1 MALAQSLRFTM
12 DDLLRLSVEKG
23 ASDLHLTVGLP
34 PVFRINGKL
43 VPTEYARLSPE
54 ETKRLVYSILNDKQK
69 EKFEKTWELDCS
81 HGVRGFGRFR
91 VNVFRQR
98 GAVGACLRAI
108 SSRVPVILRRS
119 LRRPGQPCRRSGAAW
134 HPGRNDEAADRGRPR
149 PYRP

>member
-69 EKFEKTWELDCS
+69 EKF
-81 HGVRGFGRFR
+81 
-91 VNVFRQR
+91 
-98 GAVGACLRAI
+98 I
-108 SSRVPVILRRS
+108 
-119 LRRPGQPCRRSGAAW
+119 RPG
-134 HPGRNDEAADRGRPR
+134 
-149 PYRP
+149 